1 VGFRVLNPA
10 AHKDSA
16 FFLTGSPRRTAGLS
30 FTVDRGRLILRRE
43 TRRRPGFRAGGHVS
57 PDNDAHT
64 IFAVFSFSP

>member
-1 VGFRVLNPA
+1 M
-10 AHKDSA
+10 
-16 FFLTGSPRRTAGLS
+16 S